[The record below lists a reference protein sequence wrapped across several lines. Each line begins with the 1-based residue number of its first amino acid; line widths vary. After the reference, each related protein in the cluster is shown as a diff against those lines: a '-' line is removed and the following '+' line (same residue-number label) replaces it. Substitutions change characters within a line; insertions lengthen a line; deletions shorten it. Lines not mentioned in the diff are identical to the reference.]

1 MFTDKGRMNLQE
13 QLNISMTD
21 MEQLERRAG
30 VYLCTQ
36 AVDILE
42 TVGQTYVL
50 ISISSDLQI
59 TKSIIKAGGFNR
71 AVFGFVFQALAVEN
85 LMFWL
90 NSSFIDFGIIQNIPW
105 NIAVYGKSIWP
116 GLAQFTLPLALFFR
130 FHSVGLHIILEVFIE
145 AWIGDSAHSKLTT
158 TSEQKKTRNTP
169 I

>member
-13 QLNISMTD
+13 QLNITMTD

-30 VYLCTQ
+30 VYMCTQ
-36 AVDILE
+36 VVDILE
-42 TVGQTYVL
+42 TIGQTYVL
-50 ISISSDLQI
+50 IAISSDIQI

-130 FHSVGLHIILEVFIE
+130 FHSVHIILEVFIE
-145 AWIGDSAHSKLTT
+145 AWVGDSAPSKSTT
-158 TSEQKKTRNTP
+158 ASEQKKTRNTP